1 MSDPRRVE
9 LWDAATSAAVDRHTI
24 EVLGVPSSLLMERAA
39 LACAHEVVA
48 LRRGSAIAVRVVCG
62 PGNNGADGLAIARQL
77 HGWGVP
83 VSVVAATTKGNDAS
97 AFERRLASACGVAE
111 RSWDDAERS
120 GAAIVVDALL
130 GTGSR
135 GAPRGEVAAALA
147 AMRSWAGPR
156 LAVDLPSGIDPDTGA
171 VYDDAITAQVTV
183 TFGRS
188 KPGLHVTPARARAG
202 RVVVADIG
210 LIAPPSVR
218 MAAAL
223 VDPETVRA
231 LVRPRPDARHKG
243 ERGHVGIEGGGAGTP
258 GAAVLATLA
267 AFRGGAG
274 LLSVAT
280 ADPTLR
286 AAVLA
291 RVPEAMFLSPDAAS
305 TVDAWVIGPGLTE
318 PAAQARVA
326 PRWRGDPTPAIWDAG
341 GLDAI
346 DGDCGGRPRIITP
359 HPGEAAR
366 LLARLQGDASWS
378 SARVQADRL
387 AAARALA
394 GATGAVVLLKGAGT
408 ILAHDDRLAI
418 LQTGGPAL
426 ATAGSGDVLA
436 GILGALLARGVE
448 PWAAACAGAAV
459 HAAAGEVAIRRHPAT
474 LASDLVEALDA
485 VDDALAEDAL
495 PQLRLA

>member
-1 MSDPRRVE
+1 MSDGRRVE

-24 EVLGVPSSLLMERAA
+24 DVLGVPSSLLMERAA

-48 LRRGSAIAVRVVCG
+48 LRRGSTLAVRVVCG

-83 VSVVAATTKGNDAS
+83 VSFVAATAKGNDAI
-97 AFERRLASACGVAE
+97 AFERRLAAACGVAE
-111 RSWDDAERS
+111 RSWDDAARD
-120 GAAIVVDALL
+120 GAAIVVDAIL

-135 GAPRGEVAAALA
+135 GGPRGEIAAALA
-147 AMRSWAGPR
+147 AMRPWAGPR

-171 VYDDAITAQVTV
+171 VYDDAITAEVTV

-202 RVVVADIG
+202 RIVVADIG
-210 LIAPPSVR
+210 LVAPASVR
-218 MAAAL
+218 ASAEL
-223 VDPETVRA
+223 VDPEASQGLARTNA
-231 LVRPRPDARHKG
+231 DARHKG
-243 ERGHVGIEGGGAGTP
+243 DRGHVGIEGGGAGTP

-280 ADPTLR
+280 EDASLR
-286 AAVLA
+286 AAVLS
-291 RVPEAMFLSPDAAS
+291 RVPEAMFLAHDAPA
-305 TVDAWVIGPGLTE
+305 TVDAWVIGPGLTQ
-318 PAAQARVA
+318 PDAQARVA
-326 PRWRGDPTPAIWDAG
+326 PRWRSDATPAVWDAG
-341 GLDAI
+341 GLEAI
-346 DGDCGGRPRIITP
+346 DGDCGGRSRIITP

-366 LLARLQGDASWS
+366 LLARLHGDASWS

-394 GATGAVVLLKGAGT
+394 STTGAVVLLKGAGT
-408 ILAHDDRLAI
+408 ILAQGERLAI
-418 LQTGGPAL
+418 LPTGGPAL

-436 GILGALLARGVE
+436 GILGALLARGVA
-448 PWAAACAGAAV
+448 PWTAACAGAAI
-459 HAAAGEVAIRRHPAT
+459 HAAAGELAGRRHPAT
-474 LASDLVEALDA
+474 MAGDLVEALDA
-485 VDDALAEDAL
+485 VADARIDDAL

>member
-1 MSDPRRVE
+1 MSDRRRVE
-9 LWDAATSAAVDRHTI
+9 LWDAATSAVVDRHTI
-24 EVLGVPSSLLMERAA
+24 EALGVPSSLLMERAA

-48 LRRGSAIAVRVVCG
+48 LRRGSALAVRVVCG

-83 VSVVAATTKGNDAS
+83 ASVLFATSKGNEAV
-97 AFERRLASACGVAE
+97 AFERRLASAYGVAE
-111 RSWDDAERS
+111 RSWDDAAHD
-120 GAAIVVDALL
+120 GAAIVVDAIL

-135 GAPRGEVAAALA
+135 GGPRGEIAAALA
-147 AMRSWAGPR
+147 AMRPWAGPR

-210 LIAPPSVR
+210 LVAPASVR
-218 MAAAL
+218 PIAEL
-223 VDPETVRA
+223 VDPDAVRS
-231 LVRPRPDARHKG
+231 LVHAPAGARHKG

-274 LLSVAT
+274 LLTVAT
-280 ADPTLR
+280 GDATLR
-286 AAVLA
+286 AAVLS
-291 RVPEAMFLSPDAAS
+291 RVPEAMFVAPEAAT
-305 TVDAWVIGPGLTE
+305 TVDAWVIGPGLTQ
-318 PAAQARVA
+318 PDAQARVA
-326 PRWRGDPTPAIWDAG
+326 PRWRDDPTPAVWDAG
-341 GLDAI
+341 ALEAVE
-346 DGDCGGRPRIITP
+346 GDCNGRPRVITP

-366 LLARLQGDASWS
+366 LLARLHGDASWS

-394 GATGAVVLLKGAGT
+394 SATGAVVLLKGAGT
-408 ILAHDDRLAI
+408 ILAHGDRVAI
-418 LQTGGPAL
+418 LPTGGPAL

-436 GILGALLARGVE
+436 GILGALLARGVA
-448 PWAAACAGAAV
+448 PWTAACAGAAI
-459 HAAAGEVAIRRHPAT
+459 HAAVGELAIRRHPAT
-474 LASDLVEALDA
+474 MAGDLVEALDA
-485 VDDALAEDAL
+485 VDDALVDDAL